1 MTDGPS
7 TWEGTAE
14 DDEFRE
20 RAAEA
25 DDTLAPGSMP
35 PEDEPPFEDDAP
47 ADPPQP

>member
-1 MTDGPS
+1 MTDGPN

-25 DDTLAPGSMP
+25 DDGLAPGSMP
-35 PEDEPPFEDDAP
+35 PEEEPPFEEGSDA
-47 ADPPQP
+47 